1 MESGDGMYNMGGVT
15 QGVGKTR
22 QKECRQ
28 AGVSPND
35 CSAYILAR
43 SGDRAQNIAS
53 ILLPT
58 TKEEVAFTVATAG
71 GGYVL
76 KVAGKAGVKVIRYFK
91 SKKELDEAVAKAKRV
106 SRTDTRAGHEPDNDL
121 LSNPVSGRREYYNFN
136 LMSKT
141 EAEEIAA
148 KISVRSPIK
157 VPHNATT
164 KIEQKAAGYA
174 QIKYTWVK
182 DGVKYES
189 RWHTRTL
196 GAPANQTNSWV
207 VTRKI
212 QGSRTQKAGDTEYLL
227 SNGQW
232 VSESKW
238 NNALKLRKQGKE
250 TRDSRDILDRGHIKD
265 VE

>member
-1 MESGDGMYNMGGVT
+1 M
-15 QGVGKTR
+15 
-22 QKECRQ
+22 
-28 AGVSPND
+28 
-35 CSAYILAR
+35 
-43 SGDRAQNIAS
+43 
-53 ILLPT
+53 
-58 TKEEVAFTVATAG
+58 
-71 GGYVL
+71 
-76 KVAGKAGVKVIRYFK
+76 
-91 SKKELDEAVAKAKRV
+91 
-106 SRTDTRAGHEPDNDL
+106 
-121 LSNPVSGRREYYNFN
+121 SGRREYYNFN